1 MRIIRFFLRI
11 LNAIPKLIGRILKAI
26 GILILV
32 AIALIVLLAI
42 LLLRACSYNGYGGE
56 HTDLYTVAVNNVFG
70 LWGHCSN
77 GEVSYDPVIEIL
89 ETDEYGR
96 VLFFYD
102 EYYDDSIDPTI
113 DYGMAFVIMQKSE
126 DGYVY
131 YYQDA
136 CYAPYF
142 DTQDDFA
149 TVMERVDP
157 TLLEE
162 LKARND
168 WNEELDES
176 KCTAAKLQKKKPKGQ
191 LGMDKYDFNRV
202 VYTYAKANGYQG
214 NDKSTCQFFK
224 YCNSDAT
231 GKELYYVYC
240 MSADDDGN
248 GGTVYGTYVYAIIVN
263 PDESI
268 PENAIV
274 EIPDPTESYEL
285 IKALK
290 EQAHWKQN

>member
-42 LLLRACSYNGYGGE
+42 LLLRACSYTGYGGE
-56 HTDLYTVAVNNVFG
+56 HTDLYAVAVNNVFG

-77 GEVSYDPVIEIL
+77 GEALYDPVIEII

-142 DTQDDFA
+142 DTQDDFS

-157 TLLEE
+157 ALIED

-168 WNEELDES
+168 WNEEIDET

-214 NDKSTCQFFK
+214 TDKTHCRFFK
-224 YCNSDAT
+224 YCNADAD

-240 MSADDDGN
+240 TSSDKDGS
-248 GGTVYGTYVYAIIVN
+248 GESVYNSYVCAVIVN
-263 PDESI
+263 PDGSFSEH
-268 PENAIV
+268 AVV
-274 EIPDPTESYEL
+274 EIPDPTESYTL
-285 IKALK
+285 IQSLK
-290 EQAHWKQN
+290 EQNAWK

>member
-42 LLLRACSYNGYGGE
+42 LLLRACSYTGYGGE

-70 LWGHCSN
+70 LSGYRSN
-77 GEVSYDPVIEIL
+77 GERHYDPVIEII
-89 ETDEYGR
+89 ETDEHGR

-131 YYQDA
+131 YYRDA

-142 DTQDDFA
+142 DTQDDFS

-157 TLLEE
+157 MLIED

-168 WNEELDES
+168 WNEELNEA
-176 KCTAAKLQKKKPKGQ
+176 KCTAAKMQKKKPKGELIEYDWQ
-191 LGMDKYDFNRV
+191 LNKVIYS
-202 VYTYAKANGYQG
+202 YAKANGYQG
-214 NDKSTCQFFK
+214 TDKTHCRFFK
-224 YCNSDAT
+224 YCNADAD

-240 MSADDDGN
+240 TSSDKDGS
-248 GGTVYGTYVYAIIVN
+248 GESVYNSYVCAVIVN
-263 PDESI
+263 PDGSFSEH
-268 PENAIV
+268 AVV
-274 EIPDPTESYEL
+274 EIPDPTESYTL
-285 IKALK
+285 IQSLK
-290 EQAHWKQN
+290 EQNAWK